1 MTLWQR
7 HEPWCAYVRRRRRQR
22 AQWLRQVQAAA
33 VNQTSK
39 RLAERL
45 DKDWNKKGHLNHDD
59 ATDSTEAHQR
69 MA

>member
-22 AQWLRQVQAAA
+22 AQWLHQVQAAA

-39 RLAERL
+39 QLAERL
-45 DKDWNKKGHLNHDD
+45 AKDWNKKGHLNHER
-59 ATDSTEAHQR
+59 TTE
-69 MA
+69 

>member
-7 HEPWCAYVRRRRRQR
+7 REPWCAYVHRRRRQR

-39 RLAERL
+39 QLAERL
-45 DKDWNKKGHLNHDD
+45 AKDWNKKGHLNHER
-59 ATDSTEAHQR
+59 TTE
-69 MA
+69 

>member
-7 HEPWCAYVRRRRRQR
+7 HEPWCAYVHRRRRQR

-33 VNQTSK
+33 VNETSK

-45 DKDWNKKGHLNHDD
+45 AKDWNKKGHLNHER
-59 ATDSTEAHQR
+59 TTE
-69 MA
+69 